1 MKHIYA
7 LALAAVLQTSAAF
20 ALPLQ
25 QSPGIRQQ
33 EGSIA
38 APHTVHPQVYAP
50 RQVVT
55 PPNGVPSEL
64 SRRAPVTPTAADIQ
78 RRPTADDD
86 FPGIRRVPNVS
97 SLPGMRERPIARHV
111 RAHGVEFDLP
121 AIVVVGA
128 PYDIDIPGLGWVDIA
143 EDEYPDLFAMLTS
156 DDPDQV
162 EAAYERLQ
170 ELASAESGPYNYAP
184 GQAQAQQTPSAPP
197 CRSRAQTF
205 NVPAEG
211 GGRREV
217 KIIGCSGG
225 GAD

>member
-1 MKHIYA
+1 MNLIYA
-7 LALAAVLQTSAAF
+7 LALAAVLQTSAAL

-33 EGSIA
+33 EPPIA

-50 RQVVT
+50 RRVVAS
-55 PPNGVPSEL
+55 PSGALPEL
-64 SRRAPVTPTAADIQ
+64 SRHVPVQPTAAVIQ
-78 RRPTADDD
+78 RRPTVDDD
-86 FPGIRRVPNVS
+86 LPGIRRVPNVS

-121 AIVVVGA
+121 AIVAVGA

-143 EDEYPDLFAMLTS
+143 EDEYPELFAMLTS

-162 EAAYERLQ
+162 EAGYEQLQ
-170 ELASAESGPYNYAP
+170 ELASAEPGPS
-184 GQAQAQQTPSAPP
+184 QAQQVLSGPP
-197 CRSRAQTF
+197 CRNGAQTL

-217 KIIGCSGG
+217 KILGCSSG

>member
-1 MKHIYA
+1 MKLFSA
-7 LALAAVLQTSAAF
+7 LALAAMLQSSE
-20 ALPLQ
+20 ALALTLQ

-33 EGSIA
+33 EGPIA
-38 APHTVHPQVYAP
+38 APPTVHPQVYAP
-50 RQVVT
+50 RRVA
-55 PPNGVPSEL
+55 PPSGAPSEL
-64 SRRAPVTPTAADIQ
+64 LHQAPV
-78 RRPTADDD
+78 
-86 FPGIRRVPNVS
+86 RRVPNVS

-143 EDEYPDLFAMLTS
+143 EDEYPELFAMLTS
-156 DDPDQV
+156 DDPAQV

-170 ELASAESGPYNYAP
+170 QLVSANP
-184 GQAQAQQTPSAPP
+184 GHAAAQAQQLPSGPP
-197 CRSRAQTF
+197 CRSGAQTF
-205 NVPAEG
+205 SVPAEG

-217 KIIGCSGG
+217 KIVGCSGG